1 MCGISGFVDFSGR
14 STDSDVVKMT
24 DVLFRRGPDDSGFIY
39 EPIKSGNVGL
49 GHRRLSILDLSPD
62 GHQPM
67 TFDQITVVYNGEI
80 YNFREIRE
88 QLIELGY
95 SFRSASD
102 TEVLLKAYHCWGREM
117 LQRLN
122 GMFALALLDRHKN
135 QLLLIRDRAGVK
147 PLFWYYKEGLFLFS
161 SELKSFHQHPQFE
174 KKLDFGGL
182 SLFLQYGYIP
192 QPSTIFESA
201 YKLKAGH
208 TLTLDL
214 DSHQTRE
221 ECYWN
226 VATFYQQPKLDLS
239 ENEALEE
246 TERLLRSS
254 CEYRMVSDVP
264 VGVFL
269 SGGYDSSAVTALLQ
283 STRSEKIKTFSIGF
297 HEEAYNEA
305 HHARRVAD
313 FLGTDHTEYY
323 CTQSDALE
331 VIPKIA
337 EIWDEPF
344 GDASAIP
351 TLLVSELARKQVTV
365 ALSADGGDEA
375 FGGYNKYLGIG
386 RKVKANARIPGFARS
401 FVKQL
406 LQASASKQVAR
417 GFGVANAEERMDRF
431 SFMLGAS
438 EGELLALTAS
448 KFTPLEME
456 RLLNGR
462 ASKAPTAFEEVVGG
476 HWLDKVLAIDYK
488 TFQADCILPKVDRA
502 TMYSSLEG
510 REPLL
515 DHRLIEFLAKL
526 TPELKIKDGVKKHL
540 LKTIVHKHIP
550 KSIMDRPKKGF
561 SIPIFEWFSDELK
574 VYLLHY
580 LAYERL
586 ESAGIFNPTYV
597 VGLRDRYLNG
607 ELVNV
612 TKLWHILVFE
622 MWRDTWLSSAQSPK
636 ISRPD

>member
-1 MCGISGFVDFSGR
+1 MCGISGFIDFSGK

-24 DVLFRRGPDDSGFIY
+24 DVLFRRGPDDSGFVF
-39 EPIKSGNVGL
+39 ESIKSGNVGL
-49 GHRRLSILDLSPD
+49 GHRRLSILDLSAD

-67 TFDQITVVYNGEI
+67 TFGHVTVVYNGEI

-88 QLIELGY
+88 ELIALGY

-102 TEVLLKAYHCWGREM
+102 TEVLLKAYHCWGKAM
-117 LQRLN
+117 LPRLN
-122 GMFALALLDRHKN
+122 GMFALAFYDRKKK

-147 PLFWYYKEGLFLFS
+147 PLFWYYKEGLLLFS

-192 QPSTIFESA
+192 QPSTIFENT

-214 DSHQTRE
+214 DSQKTYE

-226 VATFYQQPKLDLS
+226 VTTFYQQPKLDLS
-239 ENEALEE
+239 ENEVLEE

-283 STRSEKIKTFSIGF
+283 STRSEQIKTFSIGF

-323 CTQSDALE
+323 CTQSDALKI
-331 VIPKIA
+331 IPKIA

-351 TLLVSELARKQVTV
+351 TLLVSELAREQVTV

-386 RKVKANARIPGFARS
+386 RKVKANARVPGFARS
-401 FVKQL
+401 AVKQI
-406 LQASASKQVAR
+406 LQASSSQQVAKSL
-417 GFGVANAEERMDRF
+417 GIANAEERMARF
-431 SFMLGAS
+431 SLMLGAS

-448 KFTPLEME
+448 KFTPLEMK

-462 ASKAPTAFEEVVGG
+462 ARSVPTAFDEVVGSN
-476 HWLDKVLAIDYK
+476 WLDNVLAIDYK
-488 TFQADCILPKVDRA
+488 TFQSDCILPKVDRA
-502 TMYSSLEG
+502 TMYHSLEG

-515 DHRLIEFLAKL
+515 DHRLIEFLARVA
-526 TPELKIKDGVKKHL
+526 PELKIKDGVKKYL
-540 LKTIVHKHIP
+540 LKTIVHKYIP
-550 KSIMDRPKKGF
+550 ESIMDRPKKGF

-580 LAYERL
+580 LSHERL
-586 ESAGIFNPTYV
+586 FDAGIFNPSYV
-597 VGLRDRYLNG
+597 VDLRDRYLNG
-607 ELVNV
+607 EPINV

-622 MWRDTWLSSAQSPK
+622 MWRDVWLK
-636 ISRPD
+636 

>member
-1 MCGISGFVDFSGR
+1 MCGISGFIDFSGK

-24 DVLFRRGPDDSGFIY
+24 DVLFRRGPDDSGFVF
-39 EPIKSGNVGL
+39 ESMKSGNVGL
-49 GHRRLSILDLSPD
+49 GHRRLSILDLSAD

-67 TFDQITVVYNGEI
+67 TFGNITVVYNGEI

-88 QLIELGY
+88 ELIALGY
-95 SFRSASD
+95 SFSSASD
-102 TEVLLKAYHCWGREM
+102 TEVLLKAYHCWGKAM
-117 LQRLN
+117 LPRLN
-122 GMFALALLDRHKN
+122 GMFALAFYDRQKS

-147 PLFWYYKEGLFLFS
+147 PLFWYYKEGLLLFS
-161 SELKSFHQHPQFE
+161 SELKSFHEHPQFE
-174 KKLDFGGL
+174 KKLNFGGL

-192 QPSTIFESA
+192 QPSTIFENT

-208 TLTLDL
+208 ALTLDL
-214 DSHQTRE
+214 DSQKTYE
-221 ECYWN
+221 ECYWD
-226 VATFYQQPKLDLS
+226 VTTFYQQPKLDLS
-239 ENEALEE
+239 ENEVLEE

-283 STRSEKIKTFSIGF
+283 STRTEKIKTFSIGF

-313 FLGTDHTEYY
+313 FLRTDHTEYY
-323 CTQSDALE
+323 CTQSDALKI
-331 VIPKIA
+331 IPKIA

-351 TLLVSELARKQVTV
+351 TLLVSELAREQVTV

-375 FGGYNKYLGIG
+375 FGGYNKYVGIG
-386 RKVKANARIPGFARS
+386 RKVRANARIPGFAKS
-401 FVKQL
+401 VVKQI
-406 LQASASKQVAR
+406 LQAAASQQVAKTL
-417 GFGVANAEERMDRF
+417 GIANAEERMERF

-438 EGELLALTAS
+438 EGELLALTAA

-462 ASKAPTAFEEVVGG
+462 ARQVTTAFDEIVGSQ
-476 HWLDKVLAIDYK
+476 WLDNVLAIDYK
-488 TFQADCILPKVDRA
+488 TFQSDCILPKVDRA
-502 TMYSSLEG
+502 TMYHSLEG

-515 DHRLIEFLAKL
+515 DHRLIEFLARL
-526 TPELKIKDGVKKHL
+526 APELKIKDGVKKYL
-540 LKTIVHKHIP
+540 LKTIVHKYIP
-550 KSIMDRPKKGF
+550 ESIMDRPKKGF

-580 LAYERL
+580 LSHERL
-586 ESAGIFNPTYV
+586 AGAGIFDPGYV
-597 VGLRDRYLNG
+597 VDLRDRYLNG
-607 ELVNV
+607 DSVNV

-622 MWRDTWLSSAQSPK
+622 MWRDVWLS
-636 ISRPD
+636 

>member
-1 MCGISGFVDFSGR
+1 MCGISGFIDFSGK

-24 DVLFRRGPDDSGFIY
+24 DVLFRRGPDDSGFVF
-39 EPIKSGNVGL
+39 ESIKSGNVGL
-49 GHRRLSILDLSPD
+49 GHRRLSILDLSAD

-67 TFDQITVVYNGEI
+67 TFGHVTVVYNGEI

-88 QLIELGY
+88 ELIALGY

-102 TEVLLKAYHCWGREM
+102 TEVLLKAYHCWGKAM
-117 LQRLN
+117 LPRLN
-122 GMFALALLDRHKN
+122 GMFALAFYDRKKK

-147 PLFWYYKEGLFLFS
+147 PLFWYYKEGLLLFS

-192 QPSTIFESA
+192 QPSTIFENT

-214 DSHQTRE
+214 DSQKTYE

-226 VATFYQQPKLDLS
+226 VTTFYQQPKLDLS
-239 ENEALEE
+239 ENEVLEE

-283 STRSEKIKTFSIGF
+283 STRSEQIKTFSIGF

-323 CTQSDALE
+323 CTQSDALKI
-331 VIPKIA
+331 IPKIA

-351 TLLVSELARKQVTV
+351 TLLVSELAREQVTV

-386 RKVKANARIPGFARS
+386 RKVKANARVPGFARS
-401 FVKQL
+401 AVKQI
-406 LQASASKQVAR
+406 LQASSSQQVAKSL
-417 GFGVANAEERMDRF
+417 GIANAEERMARF
-431 SFMLGAS
+431 SLMLGAS

-448 KFTPLEME
+448 KFTPLEMK

-462 ASKAPTAFEEVVGG
+462 ARSVPTAFDEVVGSN
-476 HWLDKVLAIDYK
+476 WLDNVLAIDYK
-488 TFQADCILPKVDRA
+488 TFQSDCILPKVDRA
-502 TMYSSLEG
+502 TMYHSLEG

-515 DHRLIEFLAKL
+515 DHRLIEFLARVA
-526 TPELKIKDGVKKHL
+526 PELKIKDGVKKYL
-540 LKTIVHKHIP
+540 LKTIVHKYVP
-550 KSIMDRPKKGF
+550 ESIMDRPKKGF

-580 LAYERL
+580 LSHERL
-586 ESAGIFNPTYV
+586 FDAGIFNPSYV
-597 VGLRDRYLNG
+597 VDLRDRYLNG
-607 ELVNV
+607 EPINV

-622 MWRDTWLSSAQSPK
+622 MWRDVWLK
-636 ISRPD
+636 